1 MRKSDI
7 LIAKLKLRSKLEDR
21 KRIKGYSFSHEKK
34 EKRYQSSTSRQF
46 RKERQFRKALNE
58 KEINNLRYYLFQV
71 QKKIKNIEK
80 NQKNNEET
88 FKYINPN
95 NKKEST
101 FIKELKKYH
110 RKKKDNVDVRSN
122 NINLN
127 ENSNS
132 ENINKIL
139 TDIKNMSFNFYKAV
153 NDINIRDKILEKK
166 DNGSIG
172 FFKEFFDKV
181 KQIRNTYSAKE
192 IRKKSSNTFKC
203 SKNHLKH
210 NTSLSNRT
218 SNLNLYYS
226 LLLHKRINPKIS
238 DESENSTN
246 INIIDKTSIY
256 NYKNNN
262 TNYSNNIFHNKTG
275 LNNISSDITYNK
287 HNTFK
292 PSSNN
297 ILKTKSKIGL
307 KKNIKNFVINKPI
320 YTSNYKYFVTNF
332 KKIQV
337 KIKENKIKRKEG
349 HLTSYSNIDN
359 YSKIREDMLMFKL
372 KMKYLNTRFP
382 QKKNKPIDKK
392 KLLVNKFEQNFV
404 KSEKKF
410 DFLNFNIESYKK
422 K

>member
-262 TNYSNNIFHNKTG
+262 TNYLNNIFHNKTG

-287 HNTFK
+287 HNTFR

-332 KKIQV
+332 KKIQA

>member
-101 FIKELKKYH
+101 FIKEFKKYH

-181 KQIRNTYSAKE
+181 KQKQYE
-192 IRKKSSNTFKC
+192 
-203 SKNHLKH
+203 
-210 NTSLSNRT
+210 
-218 SNLNLYYS
+218 Y
-226 LLLHKRINPKIS
+226 
-238 DESENSTN
+238 
-246 INIIDKTSIY
+246 
-256 NYKNNN
+256 
-262 TNYSNNIFHNKTG
+262 
-275 LNNISSDITYNK
+275 
-287 HNTFK
+287 
-292 PSSNN
+292 
-297 ILKTKSKIGL
+297 
-307 KKNIKNFVINKPI
+307 
-320 YTSNYKYFVTNF
+320 
-332 KKIQV
+332 
-337 KIKENKIKRKEG
+337 
-349 HLTSYSNIDN
+349 
-359 YSKIREDMLMFKL
+359 
-372 KMKYLNTRFP
+372 
-382 QKKNKPIDKK
+382 
-392 KLLVNKFEQNFV
+392 
-404 KSEKKF
+404 
-410 DFLNFNIESYKK
+410 
-422 K
+422 